1 MTDSPDL
8 DTAFFKMLE
17 KVNTRGV
24 RMDSDSLKGGY
35 ETNEGAEARKRKQR
49 EMNKHRDAAA
59 ARDRMIRR
67 QSEREN
73 MKDDTAKKSTD
84 KIPVWSN

>member
-1 MTDSPDL
+1 MTESPDM
-8 DTAFFKMLE
+8 DTVFFDMLE
-17 KVNTRGV
+17 RVNGGE
-24 RMDSDSLKGGY
+24 RMDSDYLKGGY
-35 ETNEGAEARKRKQR
+35 STNEGAEARKRKQR

-84 KIPVWSN
+84 KIPLWSI